1 MVRGPGAKARRGVI
15 LATMVML
22 VIQIIGFF
30 STCIFYWFASSEGTR
45 YFLSRAIFTAL
56 YHREDWPYLKRQ
68 QALEVGITSLS
79 KTLFSVNIV
88 FFIYGNSINWNFEFQ
103 LHVLIAGSIQL
114 LLLPATILL
123 LIGAISRTRW
133 LLLPWLTLFAL
144 FQLCVLFS
152 VIACILWLPK
162 SYKLLA
168 AAVASVEAFILFP
181 WWFATLH
188 LFSALNRLKLLGKGN
203 TRIINYKSNQ

>member
-1 MVRGPGAKARRGVI
+1 MARGPVVKARRGVI
-15 LATMVML
+15 IATMVML

-30 STCIFYWFASSEGTR
+30 STCIFYWFASSDGTR
-45 YFLSRAIFTAL
+45 YYLSRAVFTAL

-68 QALEVGITSLS
+68 QALEVNTITSYI
-79 KTLFSVNIV
+79 FSAQPNLANTFMD
-88 FFIYGNSINWNFEFQ
+88 FFINYLLWKFYFQ

-123 LIGAISRTRW
+123 LIGAITRTRW

-144 FQLCVLFS
+144 FQLSVLFS

-181 WWFATLH
+181 WWFSSLH
-188 LFSALNRLKLLGKGN
+188 LFSALNRLKLLDKG
-203 TRIINYKSNQ
+203 IS